1 MTVPTGP
8 KSGLIDPRSHP
19 VNRVSTEGEFG
30 SASTGAPAAPAAA
43 TEVQSTAS
51 PAQAIEES
59 PPVPEPSL
67 PRLDLIETADELLI
81 VAELPG
87 YDKDDIVLEA
97 IDQQVQIFAERDDD
111 DIEDGRPHLRERLS
125 KVERTVVLPT
135 PVDIE
140 RADASFENG
149 ICRIEIPKVEET
161 RAHRIGFH

>member
-8 KSGLIDPRSHP
+8 NSGLIDPRSLP
-19 VNRVSTEGEFG
+19 VNRVSTGAKFG
-30 SASTGAPAAPAAA
+30 SASIGASAAPAAA
-43 TEVQSTAS
+43 TGVESTAS
-51 PAQAIEES
+51 PTQAVEES
-59 PPVPEPSL
+59 PPVLEPSL

-87 YDKDDIVLEA
+87 YDKDNIVLEA
-97 IDQQVQIFAERDDD
+97 IDQQLRIFAERDD

-125 KVERTVVLPT
+125 EVERTVVLPT

-140 RADASFENG
+140 RTDASFEDG